1 MKGLRADRIAALA
14 GAYALAMILGALGFQ
29 YFAGILPCEMCHWQR
44 WPLIAA
50 AIVGLLGPAAVKGDT
65 RGLAFGTALLVGISG
80 AIGFYQAGVEWHF
93 FPGPEACTGTR
104 FVFHGL
110 DNLNEP
116 GVVRCDVAAWRFMM
130 ISLAGWNAIISL
142 GSAFTGLVML
152 LRKK

>member
-1 MKGLRADRIAALA
+1 MRSTRIAQIL
-14 GAYALAMILGALGFQ
+14 GAIALAMILGALGFQ
-29 YFAGILPCEMCHWQR
+29 YIAHFPPCEMCHWQR

-50 AIVGLLGPAAVKGDT
+50 AVVGLLGPMVVKGDS
-65 RGLAFGTALLVGISG
+65 RWLAFVTILLVAISG
-80 AIGFYQAGVEWHF
+80 GIGFYQAGVEWHF

-116 GVVRCDVAAWRFMM
+116 GAVRCDVAAWRFMM